1 MDLLKAIVAA
11 TGSDWVLAL
20 VVVVVFAAA
29 VLVPVYRMVLGNRK
43 AMREMTNQRERVL
56 LDVIAG
62 NSKAITENTAAV
74 AGLKETLAR
83 EDIIRQGTLERI
95 HERIDKIAQVTAQ
108 LQGAY
113 NLKRSDE

>member
-1 MDLLKAIVAA
+1 MELLKAIVAA
-11 TGSDWVLAL
+11 AGSDWLLAF
-20 VVVVVFAAA
+20 VVAVVFAGA
-29 VLVPVYRMVLGNRK
+29 VMVPVYRMNLGNRK

-83 EDIIRQGTLERI
+83 EDVIRQGTLERI
-95 HERIDKIAQVTAQ
+95 HERIDKIAEVTAQ
-108 LQGAY
+108 LQVAY
-113 NLKRSDE
+113 NIARSDA